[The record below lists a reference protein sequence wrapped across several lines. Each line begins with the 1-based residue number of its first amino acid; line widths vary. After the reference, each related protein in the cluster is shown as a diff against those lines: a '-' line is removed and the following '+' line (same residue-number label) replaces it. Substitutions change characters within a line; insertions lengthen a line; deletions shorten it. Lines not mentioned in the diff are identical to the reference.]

1 VSVLLLRRQNFVKN
15 CRLPPWRQSPVST
28 ADRGVR
34 PDLCSPVSVSDLLLE
49 QQCFVLVCLLEA
61 GLIRVLTLLSTTGDR
76 VRETH
81 EHAS

>member
-1 VSVLLLRRQNFVKN
+1 
-15 CRLPPWRQSPVST
+15 
-28 ADRGVR
+28 
-34 PDLCSPVSVSDLLLE
+34 VSVSDLLLE